1 MLNQNFV
8 ILGGLINLA
17 GISRYVIDTVNGSTK
32 PNRATWLLWAII
44 PFIAFSAEL
53 KQGVGLLSIM
63 TLVIGVGPLIVFLSS
78 FADRKSYWK
87 LDNFDKA
94 CGVLAFLAIVAW
106 LVTSNGDLAIVLSM
120 LAHFLACVPT
130 LIKAYKKP
138 ETESSVVY
146 MTGVAS
152 TGITLLTIKYWD
164 FASFGFPLYIM
175 LISIVCII
183 VCERPRF
190 KFLQTK
196 YFRA

>member
-8 ILGGLINLA
+8 ILGGLVNLT
-17 GISRYVIDTVNGSTK
+17 GISRYVIDTIKGGTK

-53 KQGVGLLSIM
+53 KQGVGLLSVM
-63 TLVIGVGPLIVFLSS
+63 TLVIGVGPLIVFLAS

-106 LVTSNGDLAIVLSM
+106 IATSNGDLAIVLSM
-120 LAHFLACVPT
+120 LAHFLACIPT

-138 ETESSVVY
+138 ETESSIVY
-146 MTGVAS
+146 MTGVTS
-152 TGITLLTIKYWD
+152 TAITLLTIKHWS
-164 FASFGFPLYIM
+164 FANFGFPLYIM
-175 LISIVCII
+175 LISIVCIL
-183 VCERPRF
+183 VVERPRLI
-190 KFLQTK
+190 KLMQT
-196 YFRA
+196 R